1 MRILID
7 ARLYGLE
14 NAGLG
19 RYVMNLVEELK
30 KLGGNEEFTVFL
42 RNKYFNKLDFKKNWK
57 KVRVDIGHYTIEEQL
72 RLPAIIKGYEPDIVH
87 FPHFN
92 VPLLYGGKYIVTI
105 HDIIM
110 HKSRGKKTT
119 TLPFY
124 KYWLKR
130 VGYKIAFSR
139 AINGSRK
146 ILVPSKTVKQQLLD
160 QYSIDVNKVIVTYEG
175 LDKKY
180 LQSPTNVTEVLDKY
194 AIKGKYFIYVG
205 NAYPHKN
212 LERIVEA
219 IVKLNKEKSKA
230 VKFVIVCSRSV
241 FTRRI
246 EDMIKR
252 KSAAKYVK
260 FLGFVS
266 DKELVSLLNGSL
278 GFVYA
283 SLDEGFG
290 LQGLESMAAG
300 TLVLASD
307 IAIFKE
313 IYKKNAI
320 YFDPLSVEEIKETMK
335 SVLMM
340 PSKNREKL
348 VKDGKRFVKTYSWED
363 MATKTLEVYRQ
374 FG

>member
-1 MRILID
+1 
-7 ARLYGLE
+7 
-14 NAGLG
+14 
-19 RYVMNLVEELK
+19 
-30 KLGGNEEFTVFL
+30 
-42 RNKYFNKLDFKKNWK
+42 
-57 KVRVDIGHYTIEEQL
+57 
-72 RLPAIIKGYEPDIVH
+72 
-87 FPHFN
+87 
-92 VPLLYGGKYIVTI
+92 
-105 HDIIM
+105 
-110 HKSRGKKTT
+110 
-119 TLPFY
+119 
-124 KYWLKR
+124 
-130 VGYKIAFSR
+130 
-139 AINGSRK
+139 
-146 ILVPSKTVKQQLLD
+146 
-160 QYSIDVNKVIVTYEG
+160 
-175 LDKKY
+175 
-180 LQSPTNVTEVLDKY
+180 
-194 AIKGKYFIYVG
+194 
-205 NAYPHKN
+205 
-212 LERIVEA
+212 
-219 IVKLNKEKSKA
+219 
-230 VKFVIVCSRSV
+230 
-241 FTRRI
+241 
-246 EDMIKR
+246 MIKR